1 MAYKTKVYVSFD
13 ADNDMKYYRTLQM
26 WDANDKFEFEFNDA
40 HEINTILDKSEASIK
55 AGLQERFRSTKIFVL
70 LIGEHTKYLYKYV
83 RWEIE
88 QAIKRGIPII
98 AVNIN
103 GKKQLDDDLCPPILT
118 SELAI
123 HIPFKEKIITYAL
136 DHWPQQDA
144 ECRKNEEREAFVYK
158 DSVYKKLGC

>member
-40 HEINTILDKSEASIK
+40 HETNTILDKSEASIK

-70 LIGEHTKYLYKYV
+70 LIGEHTKYLHKYV

-88 QAIKRGIPII
+88 QAIKREIPII

-103 GKKQLDDDLCPPILT
+103 GEKQLDYDLCPPILK

-136 DHWPQQDA
+136 DH
-144 ECRKNEEREAFVYK
+144 
-158 DSVYKKLGC
+158 